1 VPRLLFKE
9 TEKQRGSS
17 TRGRK
22 IRCPRCG
29 FEPRKHDRWHCV
41 CGHSW
46 NTFDTRGVCPGCDA
60 TWKETACPRCHLWSD
75 HEAWYVDSDG

>member
-1 VPRLLFKE
+1 MQFRE
-9 TEKQRGSS
+9 TEKQRGAS

-22 IRCPRCG
+22 IRCPVCG
-29 FEPRKHDRWHCV
+29 WEPHKRDLWSCL

-60 TWKETACPRCHLWSD
+60 KWRETACHKCHQWSD
-75 HEAWYVDSDG
+75 HEAWYVDVDS